1 MRKHCCLGFV
11 NHTGLD
17 GVALEVE
24 FGAEAAI
31 GEGGRQHFRLDRI
44 RREIRSAFPFYEIPA
59 VFYFHELGNVFQ
71 FLKRFI
77 FKIGTDVKLSHSP

>member
-31 GEGGRQHFRLDRI
+31 GEGAANIFALI
-44 RREIRSAFPFYEIPA
+44 VFAERSAPHSHSTKYPPF
-59 VFYFHELGNVFQ
+59 
-71 FLKRFI
+71 FI
-77 FKIGTDVKLSHSP
+77 FMNSAMSFSFSNASY